1 MFIIL
6 ASIVI
11 GVMAVATI
19 FIIKSEWHLKL
30 HYVYACFAYFIQNI
44 NPWRM
49 VFQFY
54 SPGYWVI
61 KDLSLLFFNI
71 VAPP

>member
-1 MFIIL
+1 MEN
-6 ASIVI
+6 
-11 GVMAVATI
+11 GVL
-19 FIIKSEWHLKL
+19 FFL
-30 HYVYACFAYFIQNI
+30 
-44 NPWRM
+44 
-49 VFQFY
+49 FY